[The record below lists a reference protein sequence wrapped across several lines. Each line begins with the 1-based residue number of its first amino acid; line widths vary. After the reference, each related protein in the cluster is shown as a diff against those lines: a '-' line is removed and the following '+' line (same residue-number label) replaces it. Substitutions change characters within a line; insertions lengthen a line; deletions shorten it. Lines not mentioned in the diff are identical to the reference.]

1 MEGGVYEYKVEQE
14 EVVALLKSVLSCGT
28 GGLRKTLWP
37 CSQPNKERLDRI
49 AALLLSH
56 DSESPHDSLLKQE
69 ILIMYIRQKNNPA
82 APP

>member
-1 MEGGVYEYKVEQE
+1 MEGGVCEYKVEQE

-37 CSQPNKERLDRI
+37 CSQPNKARLDRI
-49 AALLLSH
+49 AALFLFR
-56 DSESPHDSLLKQE
+56 DNDSPHDSLLKQE
-69 ILIMYIRQKNNPA
+69 ILIMCILKKKNPV